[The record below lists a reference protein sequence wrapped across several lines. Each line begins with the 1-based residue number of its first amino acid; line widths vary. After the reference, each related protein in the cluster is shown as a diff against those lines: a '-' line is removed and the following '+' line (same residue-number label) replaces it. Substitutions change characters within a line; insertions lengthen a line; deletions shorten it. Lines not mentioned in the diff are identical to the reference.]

1 MALDLSAYR
10 SIQTNIFITLDIPN
24 YEVLTFSDY
33 HKTFTLSGTSYQGLG
48 QLLSI
53 TDTTSNLRAAGNELT
68 FSISGIPE
76 GNVADV
82 ITRKI
87 KGSPLTVRRAFF
99 NSTTGELL
107 NIAGNP
113 VGKFKGVISNY
124 TITDDLDEGAPTGTF
139 TITFVATSVIDLL
152 NNKVTGRRTNPIDQ
166 KEFYPTDESFDRI
179 PALTKSNFNFGAPQ

>member
-33 HKTFTLSGTSYQGLG
+33 HKTYTLSGTSYQGLG

-53 TDTTSNLRAAGNELT
+53 TDTTSNLRAASNELT

-87 KGSPLTVRRAFF
+87 KGSPLTVKRAFF
-99 NSTTGELL
+99 DSVTGELL

-124 TITDDLDEGAPTGTF
+124 TITDDLDEGARTGSF

-152 NNKVTGRRTNPIDQ
+152 NNKVTGRRTNPIDE

-179 PALTKSNFNFGAPQ
+179 PALAKSNFNFGAPQ

>member
-33 HKTFTLSGTSYQGLG
+33 HKTFTLSGTTYQGLG

-53 TDTTSNLRAAGNELT
+53 TDTTSNLRAASNELT

-82 ITRKI
+82 LTQKI
-87 KGSPLTVRRAFF
+87 KGSAVIVRRAFF
-99 NSTTGELL
+99 NSSTGELL
-107 NIAGNP
+107 AIAGNP

-124 TITDDLDEGAPTGTF
+124 TITDDLDEGASDGTF

-152 NNKVTGRRTNPIDQ
+152 NNKVSGRRTNPIDQ
-166 KEFYPTDESFDRI
+166 KQFYPNDESFDSI
-179 PALTKSNFNFGAPQ
+179 PSLIKSNINFGGPV

>member
-1 MALDLSAYR
+1 MALDLSSYR
-10 SIQTNIFITLDIPN
+10 SIQTNIFITLEIPG
-24 YEVLTFSDY
+24 YETLTFSDY
-33 HKTFTLSGTSYQGLG
+33 YKTYTLSGTSYQGLG

-53 TDTTSNLRAAGNELT
+53 TDTTSNLRAASNELT

-82 ITRKI
+82 LTKKI
-87 KGSPLTVRRAFF
+87 KGSPLTVKRAFF
-99 NSTTGELL
+99 DSSTGELL

-113 VGKFKGVISNY
+113 AGKFKGVISNY
-124 TITDDLDEGAPTGTF
+124 TITDDLDEGSRDGTF

-179 PALTKSNFNFGAPQ
+179 PSLIKSNINFGGPV

>member
-1 MALDLSAYR
+1 MALNLSAYR

-33 HKTFTLSGTSYQGLG
+33 HKTFTLSGTTYQGLG

-53 TDTTSNLRAAGNELT
+53 TDTTSNLRAASNELT

-82 ITRKI
+82 LTQKI
-87 KGSPLTVRRAFF
+87 KGSPLTVKRAFF
-99 NSTTGELL
+99 DSTTGELL
-107 NIAGNP
+107 DIPDNP

-124 TITDDLDEGAPTGTF
+124 TITDDLDEGDRDGTF

-152 NNKVTGRRTNPIDQ
+152 NNKVSGRRTNPIDQ
-166 KEFYPTDESFDRI
+166 KQFYPTDESFDRI
-179 PALTKSNFNFGAPQ
+179 PSLIKSNINFGGPV